1 MHSERKEISL
11 PATLESIP
19 QAIGFLKLNL
29 EELGYSRRAQTK
41 LIVIVDEIFSNIA
54 KFAYGHSPGDVTI
67 GILAEQDDPAV
78 EITFID
84 EGTAFNPLINAP
96 QTDIKSPAAIRR
108 IGGRGIHIVQN
119 LADEI
124 EYECKDAKNILRIRK
139 HIER

>member
-54 KFAYGHSPGDVTI
+54 
-67 GILAEQDDPAV
+67 
-78 EITFID
+78 
-84 EGTAFNPLINAP
+84 
-96 QTDIKSPAAIRR
+96 
-108 IGGRGIHIVQN
+108 
-119 LADEI
+119 
-124 EYECKDAKNILRIRK
+124 
-139 HIER
+139 

>member
-1 MHSERKEISL
+1 M
-11 PATLESIP
+11 
-19 QAIGFLKLNL
+19 
-29 EELGYSRRAQTK
+29 
-41 LIVIVDEIFSNIA
+41 IVDEIFSNIA

-84 EGTAFNPLINAP
+84 EGTAFNPLSNAP

-108 IGGRGIHIVQN
+108 IGGRGIHIVQK

-124 EYECKDAKNILRIRK
+124 EYERKDGKNILRIRK